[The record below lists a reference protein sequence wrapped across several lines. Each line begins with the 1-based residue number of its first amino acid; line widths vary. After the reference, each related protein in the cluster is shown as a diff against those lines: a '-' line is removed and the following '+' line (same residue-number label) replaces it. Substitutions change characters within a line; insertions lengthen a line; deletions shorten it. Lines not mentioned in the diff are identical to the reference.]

1 MCIRDSLRS
10 YGQKD
15 PLVEYKTEARDM
27 FMDLMENI
35 REEVCNNIFRTATS
49 LEAAMNLMRSLSDK
63 ASTQMAN
70 ALGIDPS
77 IAQAG
82 EIVSEVNAEVS
93 GEQGSA
99 APRPVRSGPK
109 VGRNDP
115 CPCGSGK
122 KYKKCWPN
130 CP

>member
-1 MCIRDSLRS
+1 M
-10 YGQKD
+10 
-15 PLVEYKTEARDM
+15 
-27 FMDLMENI
+27 
-35 REEVCNNIFRTATS
+35 REEGCYNIFLIAPC
-49 LEAAMNLMRSLSDK
+49 LAASVNLMGRLSAQ

-70 ALGIDPS
+70 AFGLDPS
-77 IAQAG
+77 ITQAG
-82 EIVSEVNAEVS
+82 NIVSEVNAEVS

-115 CPCGSGK
+115 CPCGNGK

>member
-1 MCIRDSLRS
+1 MGRLGGEEGGGREAKEGGRGEEGESS
-10 YGQKD
+10 GQSAGAGSAD
-15 PLVEYKTEARDM
+15 FGYQAR
-27 FMDLMENI
+27 
-35 REEVCNNIFRTATS
+35 
-49 LEAAMNLMRSLSDK
+49 RSLSGK

-70 ALGIDPS
+70 ALGLDPS

-82 EIVSEVNAEVS
+82 NIVSEVNAEVS

-115 CPCGSGK
+115 CPCGNGK
-122 KYKKCWPN
+122 KYKKCHMEQDRAAGGP
-130 CP
+130 PAEASAP